1 MWKMTVLDKV
11 VQVLLIVGGLNWGL
25 VGIKSSYNLVD
36 KLFGVGSTLSRVVYY
51 VVGLAAVYALYK
63 AVTMMSE
70 KSE

>member
-25 VGIKSSYNLVD
+25 VAIKSSYNLVD
-36 KLFGVGSTLSRVVYY
+36 KLPSSLSRVVYY